1 MRDAEKTLPV
11 IVRGAAAIAALI
23 MLAAPGFAAIAAQ
36 TYPTRPIR
44 LIVPFPPGGSND
56 IVARLIGAHL
66 TERLGKPV
74 VVDNRGGAGGRIGY
88 ETAAASLP
96 DGHTLLIVSAAYA
109 FTPALHKLNF
119 DPVKSF
125 VPIAMIGTG
134 ANALAVFPGLG
145 ANSVKE
151 LVAMA
156 KSKPG
161 QLHYASAG
169 FGTFQHLG
177 SELFRIMAG
186 IDIVNVPFKGGG
198 PATLA
203 VVAGQAQ
210 ISIGSLIQTLPHV
223 RPGRLKLLGTGGL
236 TRVAIVP
243 DVPTISE
250 AGVPGYE
257 AFNWWGVV
265 APAGTPAAV
274 TKPLYSEITAIVAS
288 QDVQKWFATEGAE
301 AVNKTPEEFRKLIAS
316 EIVKW
321 GTVVKEAGIKAE
333 F

>member
-1 MRDAEKTLPV
+1 MKQKGRCLL
-11 IVRGAAAIAALI
+11 AIAASI
-23 MLAAPGFAAIAAQ
+23 AIGAPGAQALAAETWPV
-36 TYPTRPIR
+36 RPIR

-66 TERLGKPV
+66 TERLGKSV

-88 ETAAASLP
+88 ETAATSLP
-96 DGHTLLIVSAAYA
+96 DGHTLLVISVAYA
-109 FTPALHKLNF
+109 FTPALHKLSF
-119 DPVKSF
+119 DAEKAF
-125 VPIAMIGTG
+125 VPVAMIGTG
-134 ANALAVFPGLG
+134 VNALAVYPGLG

-156 KSKPG
+156 KAKPG
-161 QLHYASAG
+161 QLNYASAG

-177 SELFRIMAG
+177 SELFRMMAG
-186 IDIVNVPFKGGG
+186 INIVNVPFKGGG

-223 RPGRLKLLGTGGL
+223 RTGRLKLLGTGGL
-236 TRVAIVP
+236 KRVAIVP

-257 AFNWWGVV
+257 AFNWWGIV
-265 APAGTPAAV
+265 APAGTPAPV
-274 TKPLYSEITAIVAS
+274 TKRLYTEITAIVGS
-288 QDVQKWFATEGAE
+288 QEVQKWFVTEGAE

-321 GTVVKEAGIKAE
+321 GKVVKQAGIKAE

>member
-1 MRDAEKTLPV
+1 
-11 IVRGAAAIAALI
+11 
-23 MLAAPGFAAIAAQ
+23 
-36 TYPTRPIR
+36 
-44 LIVPFPPGGSND
+44 
-56 IVARLIGAHL
+56 VARLTGAHL
-66 TERLGKPV
+66 TERLGKSV

-88 ETAAASLP
+88 ETAATSLP
-96 DGHTLLIVSAAYA
+96 DGHTLLIISAAYA
-109 FTPALHKLNF
+109 FTPALHKLSF
-119 DPVKSF
+119 DPDKAF

-151 LVAMA
+151 LVAMSKA
-156 KSKPG
+156 KPG
-161 QLHYASAG
+161 QLNYASAG

-186 IDIVNVPFKGGG
+186 INIVNVPFKGGG

-210 ISIGSLIQTLPHV
+210 ISIGTLIQTLPHV
-223 RPGRLKLLGTGGL
+223 RTGRLKLLGTGGL
-236 TRVAIVP
+236 KRLAIVP

-257 AFNWWGVV
+257 ALNWWGIV

-274 TKPLYSEITAIVAS
+274 TKRLYAEITAIVGS
-288 QDVQKWFATEGAE
+288 QEVQKWFVTEGAE

-321 GTVVKEAGIKAE
+321 GKVVKQAGIKAE